1 MDLEKRITDL
11 RQTYEENPRPVSKSD
26 WVEEILKQPTLEE
39 RRRVIA
45 KVPEEMKGEVL
56 GTVKHRWEVM
66 RRKKPQKSTRKPIE

>member
-66 RRKKPQKSTRKPIE
+66 KRKEKTKTTKRTQG